1 MSINSNRFTYLPKTC
16 IYIVY
21 IRVCFTSG
29 ISKGIL
35 SRWHLAPTPHLTFE
49 KGCFRNK
56 KNMDEALDSSRW
68 HRWYSVTNTKAFNVK
83 IWSSNNQH
91 HLFCSV
97 KILTPSGWKKKG
109 WVGNPRVDHVSTLVG
124 PAGKKDAWKGH
135 KYIQNIS
142 LRHLEFLGFCN
153 LFVPPNWR
161 GVETPLWCEN
171 SWDWCP
177 RIWEVGRFWITLA
190 WTCCSCSRFLAD
202 IDQPIFNPF
211 EDCWCLW
218 V

>member
-49 KGCFRNK
+49 KGWFRNK
-56 KNMDEALDSSRW
+56 KNMDEADGIDDIWWLIPRHSMLKSGPPT
-68 HRWYSVTNTKAFNVK
+68 TNTTFSTASKYWHPAVE
-83 IWSSNNQH
+83 
-91 HLFCSV
+91 
-97 KILTPSGWKKKG
+97 KKKG

-202 IDQPIFNPF
+202 INQPIFNPF
-211 EDCWCLW
+211 EDRWCLW